1 MPEVA
6 VLETVA
12 DPVEDEYRD
21 VVRLANVI
29 QGDGFDEI
37 TIDDVQKLVEDD
49 EVNAADL
56 VTMTNEALS
65 IEDSS
70 DDLSAAEIKK
80 FSRFQAKEVEECAL

>member
-1 MPEVA
+1 MR
-6 VLETVA
+6 LENIIGV
-12 DPVEDEYRD
+12 
-21 VVRLANVI
+21 
-29 QGDGFDEI
+29 DGFDEI